1 MKSITELS
9 RAEKRKV
16 RIWIQRER
24 DAAMRIRLT
33 IILHLSKGRSARQT
47 AAAVE
52 VAPSTV
58 YRVAE
63 RFTHQGWPGLADRRE
78 DNGPSGVDEFYLLQL
93 RHAVSRTPA
102 DYGFARPT
110 WTQELLCMALADRTG
125 VRVSQATMSR
135 LLKRVGARRG
145 RPRPIL
151 GCPWSKARQKRQL
164 RRIDGLITR
173 LPKNEVALYADEVD
187 IHLNPKIGYDWQ
199 LRGQQKHVLTPGQ
212 NAKRYVAGALDAR
225 TGQVRWVTAT
235 HKRSG
240 LFIDLLRHLARTYRY
255 AHRIHVIVDNYSIH
269 SSRQTALAL
278 AGLSRI
284 RLHFLPPYS
293 PEFNPIERVWLDLH
307 AEVTRNHRCLTIHEL
322 ILEVEHYLAYRNRL
336 LIPRRTKAVA

>member
-1 MKSITELS
+1 MNSIGDLT
-9 RAEKRKV
+9 RAEKRRL
-16 RIWIQRER
+16 RIWIRRER
-24 DAAMRIRLT
+24 DAGMRTRLT

-47 AAAVE
+47 AAGLE

-63 RFTHQGWPGLADRRE
+63 RFRGWGWAGLADRRE
-78 DNGPSGVDEFYLLQL
+78 DNGSRGVDELFLLEL
-93 RHAVSRTPA
+93 RAAVAATPA

-110 WTQELLCMALADRTG
+110 WTQELLGEALADRTG

-135 LLKRVGARRG
+135 LLKRIGARRG

-151 GCPWSKARQKRQL
+151 RCPWPKARQRRHL
-164 RRIDGLITR
+164 RSIERLIAG

-199 LRGQQKHVLTPGQ
+199 LRGQQKQVLTPGQ
-212 NAKRYVAGALDAR
+212 NAKRYLAGALDVR
-225 TGQVRWVTAT
+225 TGQVRWVTAR
-235 HKRSG
+235 HKCSG

-255 AHRIHVIVDNYSIH
+255 ARRIHVIVDNYSIH
-269 SSRQTALAL
+269 SSHQTTLAL
-278 AGLSRI
+278 AGVPRI
-284 RLHFLPPYS
+284 TLHFLPPYS

-307 AEVTRNHRCLTIHEL
+307 AEVTRNHRCPTIDEL
-322 ILEVEHYLAYRNRL
+322 LVEVEDYLDYRNRTAS
-336 LIPRRTKAVA
+336 RGHTKAVA